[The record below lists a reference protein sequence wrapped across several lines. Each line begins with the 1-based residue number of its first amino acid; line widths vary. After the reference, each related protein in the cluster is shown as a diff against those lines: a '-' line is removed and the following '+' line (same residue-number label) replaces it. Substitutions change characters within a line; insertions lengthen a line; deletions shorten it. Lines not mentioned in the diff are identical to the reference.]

1 MFKLCVLTRW
11 DFNFCVRSSPLRG
24 TWQELK
30 QQLTLRFAE
39 VTDEQHAFALLQ
51 RVRQERDACV
61 PLFAVRLQT
70 LANEAFP
77 EGQGGPVQRQ
87 LVGFFIDGLAHNYLK
102 MKVMRE
108 NPVEFERAVGI
119 ATEEQNLRQKFALR
133 TRFRSDA
140 DRPMHHRVRRHA
152 PHEPME
158 VDHSRGR
165 GCYHCGGNHKAREC
179 RKGIMEVQKQRQ
191 DRVQCWRCH
200 GYVHIQR
207 NCRAPVAR
215 QANRQ

>member
-1 MFKLCVLTRW
+1 M
-11 DFNFCVRSSPLRG
+11 
-24 TWQELK
+24 
-30 QQLTLRFAE
+30 
-39 VTDEQHAFALLQ
+39 
-51 RVRQERDACV
+51 
-61 PLFAVRLQT
+61 
-70 LANEAFP
+70 
-77 EGQGGPVQRQ
+77 QRQ
-87 LVGFFIDGLAHNYLK
+87 LVGFFIDGLAHDYLK

-108 NPVEFERAVGI
+108 NPVEFELAVGI
-119 ATEEQNLRQKFALR
+119 ITEEQNLRQKCAPR

-152 PHEPME
+152 PQEPME

-215 QANRQ
+215 QANRQRANQGN